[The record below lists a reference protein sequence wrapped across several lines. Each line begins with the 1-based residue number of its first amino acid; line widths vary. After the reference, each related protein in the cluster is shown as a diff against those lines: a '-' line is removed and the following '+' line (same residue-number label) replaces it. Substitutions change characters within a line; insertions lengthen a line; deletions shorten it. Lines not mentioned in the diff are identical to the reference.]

1 MLDYGWMR
9 RLLIFGLA
17 VSLFGV
23 GAGPLSACALLASKL
38 TECAT
43 PETQPRCDHM
53 NMDDSRPQVVAA
65 PDKSCCSASQ
75 APVSDSQSKAS
86 ASSLAAFVPV
96 LQSIAAAPR
105 AQQMRPA
112 LQLLQAFSPP
122 PLQSLLCTFLI

>member
-1 MLDYGWMR
+1 MR
-9 RLLIFGLA
+9 RLFILGLA
-17 VSLFGV
+17 LSLLFM
-23 GAGPLSACALLASKL
+23 GAGPLSACALFASKL
-38 TECAT
+38 AECAT

-53 NMDDSRPQVVAA
+53 NMLDGGPQVVAS
-65 PDKSCCSASQ
+65 PDRSCCSASQ